1 MSTKIKGIDVSE
13 WQEGIHWTNA
23 KADGVVFGML
33 RAGYGSALNYKD
45 EHGNYK
51 QFDTRFE
58 RNYQWAKEA
67 GVNVGAYWYSY
78 AETPEQA
85 DDEADA
91 FIHAL
96 KGKQF
101 EYPVAM
107 DVEETCVTT
116 AAVKRFCQRMEDAGY
131 YVMIYANL
139 DFLNNRLDMSQLTD
153 FDVWCADWSS
163 SCGYSRAGIWQYT
176 SDGTVNGI
184 NGRVDMNWAFLDY
197 ADVIKSAGLNGYT
210 ASGSG
215 SVSDE
220 KKKIMEKLAHAKK
233 DIAEIESML
242 K

>member
-13 WQEGIHWTNA
+13 WQDGIHWKNA
-23 KADGVVFGML
+23 KVDGVVFGML
-33 RAGYGSALNYKD
+33 RAGYGSALKYP
-45 EHGNYK
+45 E
-51 QFDTRFE
+51 QFDARFE

-78 AETPEQA
+78 AATADQA

-116 AAVKRFCQRMEDAGY
+116 AAVKRFCHRMEDAGY

-176 SDGTVNGI
+176 SDGSVNGI
-184 NGRVDMNWAFLDY
+184 NGRVDMNYAFLDY
-197 ADVIKSAGLNGYT
+197 ASVIKDAGLNGY
-210 ASGSG
+210 SKP
-215 SVSDE
+215 SDTSTE
-220 KKKIMEKLAHAKK
+220 AEVQKILDKLAHAKQ
-233 DIAEIESML
+233 DIADIEAMV

>member
-13 WQEGIHWTNA
+13 WQEGIHWKNA
-23 KADGVVFGML
+23 KKDGVQFGML
-33 RAGYGSALNYKD
+33 RAGYGSACLYPEQYDETFEQNYK
-45 EHGNYK
+45 
-51 QFDTRFE
+51 
-58 RNYQWAKEA
+58 WAKEA

-78 AETPEQA
+78 ASTAEQA
-85 DDEADA
+85 KTEAES
-91 FIHAL
+91 FIKAL

-107 DVEETCVTT
+107 DVEESCITT
-116 AAVKRFCQRMEDAGY
+116 AAVKAFCQAMEAAGY

-139 DFLNNRLDMSQLTD
+139 DYLNNRLDMSQLTQY
-153 FDVWCADWSS
+153 DVWCADWSD

-176 SDGTVNGI
+176 SDGSVNGI
-184 NGRVDMNWAFLDY
+184 KGRVDMNYSFLDY
-197 ADVIKSAGLNGYT
+197 ASVIKEAGLNGYT